1 MQFQKYFKPLAILLT
16 CLFSCSPIF
25 SEGTYISSYG
35 DLTDIDDFPTPR
47 DKVIPI
53 DVKYFIDPD
62 ATIACTDLNIDEF
75 AQKNQILAFVD
86 ESLSE
91 GEAREIGRRL
101 EAIDNVKEAVFVSR
115 ETAMENF
122 IEERTRDNDNDFFVL
137 TPSVFRNRY
146 VIYLNDLSMLD
157 ITDKAIENVN
167 GIADTNASSELSA
180 WFIAFRNVVTLVS
193 VILIVILFVVSV
205 FIMQNTIK
213 LATFSRRE
221 EIGIMK
227 MVGASNSFIRCP
239 FVVEGLILGLLGGVI
254 AFFALW
260 GIYQMAS
267 EKVLSGMI
275 GSMLV
280 VPAFHT
286 MQYPILIIYLAI
298 GLIVGT
304 FGSNIA
310 IRNYLKV

>member
-1 MQFQKYFKPLAILLT
+1 MRINRFGYLIKEGFLSIFTHGFMSFACIMVIVACLLIMG
-16 CLFSCSPIF
+16 IF
-25 SEGTYISSYG
+25 T
-35 DLTDIDDFPTPR
+35 
-47 DKVIPI
+47 VIAY
-53 DVKYFIDPD
+53 VV
-62 ATIACTDLNIDEF
+62 DLNIDEF

-122 IEERTRDNDNDFFVL
+122 IEERTRDNDNDFSDL

-267 EKVLSGMI
+267 EKVLSDMI